1 MLIAAGENPWPL
13 APTDSPGQPM
23 PQLYKHVSDF
33 LYISQQNLFTKS
45 HTMVKMDTALKQ
57 ATKLIP
63 AFDSKK
69 DRHLSKMD
77 HWCWSQRCL
86 S

>member
-1 MLIAAGENPWPL
+1 MVAGENPWPSAL
-13 APTDSPGQPM
+13 SDSPGTPM

-45 HTMVKMDTALKQ
+45 YAMFKMDTALKE
-57 ATKLIP
+57 AMELVP
-63 AFDSKK
+63 AFDSIK
-69 DRHLSKMD
+69 DRYLFKMD
-77 HWCWSQRCL
+77 NWCWSQQCL

>member
-1 MLIAAGENPWPL
+1 
-13 APTDSPGQPM
+13 M

-57 ATKLIP
+57 ATQLIP

-69 DRHLSKMD
+69 DRHLSKKD
-77 HWCWSQRCL
+77 HWC
-86 S
+86 